1 MNNRLQGKSIVI
13 TGASSG
19 MGRATAIAFARR
31 GANLVLTARR
41 EEPLQA
47 AARDVEALGVQ
58 AIAVPAD
65 VTDVSEMRAVAQAAV
80 ERFGSIDIWMNIA
93 GLSLWGRFADIP
105 VEAQQELIRVNL
117 LGVINGSHAALP
129 HMLSAGGR
137 GMIVN
142 MASISGRIP
151 QPFAAAYSAS
161 KFGVAGFTEALRY
174 ELRSETSIEVCGVY
188 PGFVDT
194 PTDIHSA
201 NYTGRTLRPL
211 PPVIAPERVAE
222 AMIGLLLRP
231 RRALHIGLHH
241 LSAAA
246 YHVAPEPSGRLFGII
261 SRRHFIEA
269 GPAAADFEGTLF
281 QPVAEGTGI
290 HGGWGAPQRKRRNSG
305 AAVALAAIAAAS
317 ALGAFMLSRWT
328 VPGEHGGR
336 QTRIPRS

>member
-1 MNNRLQGKSIVI
+1 MKNRVQGMSIVI

-19 MGRATAIAFARR
+19 MGRATALAFARR
-31 GANLVLTARR
+31 GANLVLAARR
-41 EEPLQA
+41 VEPLKA
-47 AARDVEALGVQ
+47 AARDCEALGVQ

-80 ERFGSIDIWMNIA
+80 ESFGSIDIWMNIA
-93 GLSLWGRFADIP
+93 GLSLWSRFADIP

-137 GMIVN
+137 GMIIN
-142 MASISGRIP
+142 MASIGGRIP
-151 QPFAAAYSAS
+151 QPFAATYSAS

-222 AMIGLLLRP
+222 AMVGLALRP
-231 RRALHIGLHH
+231 RRALHVGLHH

-246 YHVAPEPSGRLFGII
+246 YQVAPEPSGRLFGII
-261 SRRHFIEA
+261 SRHHFIEA
-269 GPAAADFEGTLF
+269 GSVAADFKGTLF
-281 QPVAEGTGI
+281 QPVVEGSGI
-290 HGGWGAPQRKRRNSG
+290 RGGWGAAQYKPRNSG
-305 AAVALAAIAAAS
+305 AAVALAGIAAAS
-317 ALGAFMLSRWT
+317 ALGVFMLSRWSA
-328 VPGEHGGR
+328 PGGR
-336 QTRIPRS
+336 EKRE